1 MGFSLRLSA
10 VQRLVLARFC
20 IFIWSA
26 GVVALTVDEPWLG
39 VTLATDDDRVQ
50 VADRDASGP
59 AAAIE
64 PGAALISIAPVS
76 GSGEAI
82 RLVPL
87 DLVEEPDTLESY
99 AAFNDF
105 IARQSALHA
114 ILESGEATL
123 SVTPANRTTSQFG
136 VPPAPARPRGSLP
149 GTLG

>member
-1 MGFSLRLSA
+1 MRLSA
-10 VQRLVLARFC
+10 VQRLVLALFC

-87 DLVEEPDTLESY
+87 DLVEEPDTLEPTKLR
-99 AAFNDF
+99 AP
-105 IARQSALHA
+105 I
-114 ILESGEATL
+114 EAGL
-123 SVTPANRTTSQFG
+123 TSSWM
-136 VPPAPARPRGSLP
+136 VWVELPIDAVIVSRPRRQPL
-149 GTLG
+149 LV